1 MFTLEEI
8 RHMVRQENAILA
20 LGLMAFTMR
29 PHPEAPPPPQTVPL
43 VGKAVAPALGG
54 PALTGGEKLQLAGAL
69 RVEIQDTD

>member
-29 PHPEAPPPPQTVPL
+29 AQPEGPPAPQTVTL
-43 VGKAVAPALGG
+43 VGKAVAAALGG